1 MEIVIQENSKYGLVV
16 SSRVIAK
23 ELGKEH
29 SKVLRTL
36 DEILEKPNM
45 ASLIIP
51 SFYRTQGQKR
61 EYKEYLLTKD
71 GFILYMFNIRGYQDF
86 KLAYINR
93 FNEME
98 RELKKKDKLA
108 YINRFNEMEREL
120 KKKEQLTISFNFDD
134 FEKEIIQLRAR
145 ANAIKRELL
154 EKRFLLDEKIKY
166 LDRTGLTD
174 HMEVYR
180 ANGKVYTMQSL

>member
-86 KLAYINR
+86 KLAYIDK
-93 FNEME
+93 FNKMEKVLKNKEMLS
-98 RELKKKDKLA
+98 LKKQIALFDKKQFEAEEYKDRVKILIKNYEEIYRAINLIYEETEAMRLAVSESNKKLNTI
-108 YINRFNEMEREL
+108 YFKVGVELRES
-120 KKKEQLTISFNFDD
+120 K
-134 FEKEIIQLRAR
+134 AM
-145 ANAIKRELL
+145 L
-154 EKRFLLDEKIKY
+154 EKLELF
-166 LDRTGLTD
+166 
-174 HMEVYR
+174 
-180 ANGKVYTMQSL
+180 

>member
-1 MEIVIQENSKYGLVV
+1 MEITIQENSKYGLVV

-71 GFILYMFNIRGYQDF
+71 GFTLYMFNIQGYQDF

-98 RELKKKDKLA
+98 K
-108 YINRFNEMEREL
+108 EL
-120 KKKEQLTISFNFDD
+120 KKKEQLSITFHNDNFEND
-134 FEKEIIQLRAR
+134 ITQLKAR
-145 ANAIKRELL
+145 ANAIKREIL
-154 EKRFLLDEKIKY
+154 EKRFLLDEKIQL
-166 LDRTGLTD
+166 LDKTGLTN
-174 HMEVYR
+174 HMEIYR
-180 ANGKVYTMQSL
+180 ANGKIYICQDV

>member
-1 MEIVIQENSKYGLVV
+1 METKIMDSKYGLVV
-16 SSRVIAK
+16 SSRDVA
-23 ELGKEH
+23 EQLGKH
-29 SKVLRTL
+29 HKHVLETL
-36 DEILEKPNM
+36 DNILTSRDFG
-45 ASLIIP
+45 SLIIL
-51 SFYRTQGQKR
+51 STYKDKKGEER
-61 EYKEYLLTKD
+61 KEYLLTKD
-71 GFILYMFNIRGYQDF
+71 GFTLYMFNIRGYQDF
-86 KLAYINR
+86 
-93 FNEME
+93 
-98 RELKKKDKLA
+98 KLA

>member
-1 MEIVIQENSKYGLVV
+1 MEITIQENSKYGLVV

-71 GFILYMFNIRGYQDF
+71 GFTLYMFNIQGYQDF
-86 KLAYINR
+86 KLAYINK

-98 RELKKKDKLA
+98 K
-108 YINRFNEMEREL
+108 EL
-120 KKKEQLTISFNFDD
+120 KKKEQFSITLHTDNFEND
-134 FEKEIIQLRAR
+134 ITQLRAR
-145 ANAIKRELL
+145 ANAIKREIL
-154 EKRFLLDEKIKY
+154 EKRFLLDEKIQL
-166 LDRTGLTD
+166 LDKTGLTN
-174 HMEVYR
+174 HMEIYR
-180 ANGKVYTMQSL
+180 VNGKIYICQDV